1 MPASTRG
8 PRRSDTTTRK
18 NRPGAPARP
27 GPVTDFGAAGS
38 DTAHAPAGRPV
49 AAAPRS
55 STPAQTRRRW
65 RPRRGATNAT
75 RQRHGAVR
83 ASLSG
88 DRRRHPSAVP
98 WRFPGLFELIPTAK
112 FAANAVNVYVVS
124 SKTFQSNS
132 RFWRCVDWQVLAL
145 SKFISFPPPNNAAG
159 LQGAAR
165 PDCGLTGLTLPARLG
180 PSRSDVLP
188 HHRFWVRASARR
200 SAAADTCSAS
210 AAADLRPPASAR
222 PSVVARREMRC
233 DATAAA

>member
-145 SKFISFPPPNNAAG
+145 CKFISFPPPNNAAG
-159 LQGAAR
+159 VRGGTGRRSSRLR
-165 PDCGLTGLTLPARLG
+165 PDGTDTSGPAGALAIRRAPSSPVLGPRQRPPLRRRRHVLCQRRRRSPPARFGAPL
-180 PSRSDVLP
+180 
-188 HHRFWVRASARR
+188 RR
-200 SAAADTCSAS
+200 
-210 AAADLRPPASAR
+210 RPP
-222 PSVVARREMRC
+222 
-233 DATAAA
+233 